1 MKRFEKKEWCN
12 QVEYYKKIKEKK
24 KKKKQK
30 EKNIVFLIE
39 RKIDNKSSKMY
50 YTYLTGIAKI
60 Q

>member
-1 MKRFEKKEWCN
+1 MVDFQK
-12 QVEYYKKIKEKK
+12 KKIKEKN